1 MLYFPLSEPELPMT
15 YMPGTHLI
23 ATLQTDHINRLHQYA
38 SIQSCIDVLIFE
50 HGLQKLGE
58 VYHDFSPAGYTGVVC
73 LSESHIS
80 VHTWP
85 EYGRINID
93 IYLSNYKRNNDG
105 TVQQIYHALQ
115 THFGASV
122 TAEHII
128 HR

>member
-1 MLYFPLSEPELPMT
+1 MLYFPVSEPELLMT

-23 ATLQTDHINRLHQYA
+23 ATLQTGHINRLHQYA
-38 SIQSCIDVLIFE
+38 SIQSCIDALIFE

-93 IYLSNYKRNNDG
+93 IYLSNYQRNNDG
-105 TVQQIYHALQ
+105 TVQQIYIALRA
-115 THFGASV
+115 HFGASV